1 MPVAT
6 IVGSALQ
13 ARLVLVRH
21 GESVLGRARRYAGHR
36 DTPLTTRGRRQI
48 SRLRP
53 RFKDLNP
60 ELIFSSDLRRC
71 LETATLLAGDREVR
85 ATLQLRE
92 LDFGAW
98 EGLTAK
104 ACLRRDPER
113 FESWLRD
120 PTILQPP
127 DGESLA
133 HLWKR
138 VRAYISALVY
148 RHPGRTLA
156 IVTHAGP
163 IRALVARDP
172 SQFWSE
178 DVPPGVL
185 LEVVWDADRS
195 AALTPRR
202 RCTGR

>member
-6 IVGSALQ
+6 IIGSALQ

-21 GESVLGRARRYAGHR
+21 GESALGRARRYAGHR
-36 DTPLTTRGRRQI
+36 DTPLTSKGRRQI

-53 RFKDLNP
+53 RFKELNP
-60 ELIFSSDLRRC
+60 ELIFSSDLSRC
-71 LETATLLAGDREVR
+71 LETADILAGGRAVR
-85 ATLQLRE
+85 SSRHLRE

-98 EGLTAK
+98 EGLTAE
-104 ACLRRDPER
+104 ACRRRDPER
-113 FESWLRD
+113 FEGWLRD
-120 PTILQPP
+120 PRSVQPP

-138 VRAYISALVY
+138 VGAYISALVC

-163 IRALVARDP
+163 IRTLVARNP
-172 SQFWSE
+172 SQFWSV
-178 DVPPGVL
+178 DAPPGAL
-185 LEVVWDADRS
+185 FEIVWDADQD
-195 AALTPRR
+195 AALAPRR
-202 RCTGR
+202 RCAGG